1 MTEPASPSSAPLLSA
16 TGLTCKIGTFRLGPL
31 DFAVPEGSITALIG
45 PNGAGKTTL
54 MDLLYGLGRPAVGQ
68 ITVAGLQLPRD
79 ELAVKRRVGFVSPD
93 LSYVSWGKVGAALD
107 FVSGFY
113 PDWRLDE
120 AERLLDLFQ
129 LSRKAKI
136 AGLSFGERTRLSLIV
151 ALARET
157 DLLLLDEPTT
167 GLDVSTRKHL
177 FAELLHYIEMPGRA
191 VVISSHQLSDL
202 ERLADRVAVLNRGR
216 LMSQGSTSDLVER
229 YQQWD
234 IAIRGAAPSLP
245 ASCRLLASAPDRL
258 RVMADLAAP
267 EITEFSEF
275 DVLARAPMTLEEV
288 YLGLTEEAA

>member
-1 MTEPASPSSAPLLSA
+1 MTEPAPILSA
-16 TGLTCKIGTFRLGPL
+16 KGLACKVGAFQLGPL
-31 DFAVPEGSITALIG
+31 DLTVPEGSITALIG

-54 MDLLYGLGRPAVGQ
+54 MDLLYGLGRPGKGQ
-68 ITVAGLQLPRD
+68 ITVAGMALPRD

-93 LSYVSWGKVGAALD
+93 LAYASWGKIGAALD

-113 PDWRLDE
+113 PDWRPDE

-151 ALARET
+151 ALARDT

-167 GLDVSTRKHL
+167 GLDVAARKHL
-177 FAELLHYIEMPGRA
+177 FAEILRYVETPGRA
-191 VVISSHQLSDL
+191 VIISSHQLSDL
-202 ERLADRVAVLNRGR
+202 ERLADHVVVLNRGTV
-216 LMSQGSTSDLVER
+216 MSQGPIDDLVDR

-234 IAIRGAAPSLP
+234 IAVHGAAPSLP

-258 RVMADLAAP
+258 RVMADLGAA
-267 EITEFSEF
+267 ETAEMAQF
-275 DVLARAPMTLEEV
+275 DVLARVPMTLEEV
-288 YLGLTEEAA
+288 YLGLTGEAA